1 MLPRLFARSGW
12 GFAVVLLAFAGLTSL
27 HAQLTDSTLK
37 GQVSDPNGARIS
49 NCAVSVTNENTKET
63 RSSSTDAGGLFVIA
77 SLPPGS
83 YTVQVTGAGF
93 KTYFEKHVVLNV
105 GQATEIQI
113 RLQVGDVQETVEV
126 SSEISKVPV
135 VMDARLSDTLMQK
148 KINDLPV
155 AQRDIFGLTRLSAGA
170 TAIPGAAN
178 STKLTNSPV
187 VTVNGNRYRGN
198 DYVLDG
204 SMDTNPNNTGEPAIV
219 PSLDSVEEVQVQ
231 TGNFSGE
238 YGRGNGSVVNIRTK
252 SGTNTFHGKAWDYT
266 RNAAANA
273 LNYFATQQTALVY
286 NQFGANIGGPV
297 IKDKTFFFGSY
308 EGTRNANG
316 QPRGFQVETPE
327 FRNYVFQNYP
337 NGVAAQLLKQYPAPN
352 PNLSNTPG
360 QKYVGEVDVPLP
372 LPNSQSVTLPA
383 LATAS
388 AVIADY
394 SRFDQYLIHID
405 HALNAKNKVSA
416 RWIAESQRDNGGYS
430 SNLSTLGQAARG
442 FLGPYDGTF
451 QNLNLSYVHVFTK
464 VVNDARFSF
473 QNISVEQGTPKAL
486 IPQIAITGMTAPFGD
501 IFLNGTRLHT
511 YEFRD
516 TASFERGKHLIRA
529 GGELRQIFKGLSL
542 APPTAGSFAFSAITG
557 GCSSGMACFALD
569 TPFKQ
574 SLTVNANTG
583 QPIGFPRYFHLREH
597 GLFVQDDWKVTK
609 RFTANLGLRH
619 DYFGTVSEEHGLLSS
634 IILGSGSTFD
644 QQLAAGAIGR
654 VRRLYHP
661 QKLNFSPRVGFAY
674 DPFGDGKTSI
684 RSGFGLAFQPHHG
697 QSISGARALAPDA
710 AQVFI
715 VPSQGLGNQINYGI
729 PVPFNPSFALGFNQ
743 YGGVGGVN
751 GNPLIPTTGF
761 VVNPI
766 IKTQYSENWF
776 FNIQRELQKGWIA
789 EIGYVGTNGVNLERI
804 DDVNRV
810 AGDLLS
816 PSHFGKA
823 LRANSN
829 FGPIL
834 FVTNG
839 VSSSYNAFTAELRRN
854 FGQTLNLQ
862 ANYRWSKWLDT
873 ASDTSTGQF
882 LDNDEPGKGAE
893 DIGCLHCERGRS
905 MFDIPHRFTVSANW
919 SPRTPFRNSVLAVL
933 TRGWGLS
940 TLINVQSGR
949 PFSVWNGAS
958 ANLECVNGSTIA
970 KPGSGG
976 ACQSGYT
983 LQNLGGDYN
992 LDGGGGAVG
1001 GGIYDRPNAPAPGT
1015 VKSSFSQQSFLTGLF
1030 SPTAFPV
1037 PALGTDGSLG
1047 RNTLRGPH
1055 QINADVAIM
1064 RAFVIRDR
1072 TQLQFRMEA
1081 FNVLNKV
1088 NLYLPNTDLS
1098 LALKPN
1104 GTYSTTSLF
1113 GKSSQAFDPR
1123 TLQASLKLSF

>member
-1 MLPRLFARSGW
+1 MFGRKLAQLGWSAALSLVVSG
-12 GFAVVLLAFAGLTSL
+12 LAPSAY
-27 HAQLTDSTLK
+27 AQLTDATVK
-37 GQVSDPNGARIS
+37 GLVVDPNGARIAS
-49 NCAVSVTNENTKET
+49 SAATAINENTNEA
-63 RSSSTDAGGLFVIA
+63 RSATTDGDGRFVIT

-83 YTVQVTGAGF
+83 YTVQVTVPGF
-93 KTYFEKHVVLNV
+93 KTFCEKHVTLDV
-105 GQATEIQI
+105 GQATELAI
-113 RLQVGDVQETVEV
+113 RLEVGDVQETVEV
-126 SSEISKVPV
+126 SAEESKLPV
-135 VMDARLSDTLMQK
+135 AMDARLSDTLEQNR
-148 KINDLPV
+148 ISELPV

-252 SGTNTFHGKAWDYT
+252 SGTNEFHGKAWEYT

-273 LNYFATQQTALVY
+273 LNHFATQGTPLVF
-286 NQFGANIGGPV
+286 NQFGTNFGGPV
-297 IKDKTFFFGSY
+297 SKDKTFFFSSY

-316 QPRGFQVETPE
+316 QPRVFQVETPE

-337 NGVAAQLLKQYPAPN
+337 NGVASWLLKKYPAPAPSLATSG
-352 PNLSNTPG
+352 PNKYMG
-360 QKYVGEVDVPLP
+360 QMD
-372 LPNSQSVTLPA
+372 LPNSNIPA

-388 AVIADY
+388 AVISDY
-394 SRFDQYLIHID
+394 SRFDQYLIRLD
-405 HALNAKNKVSA
+405 HAFGMKDKVTA
-416 RWIAESQRDNGGYS
+416 RWIAESQRDDGGYS
-430 SNLSTLGQAARG
+430 SSLSTLGQAARG

-451 QNLNLSYVHVFTK
+451 ENLNLSYVHIFTR

-473 QNISVEQGTPKAL
+473 QNIKVNQGDPNAVV
-486 IPQIAITGMTAPFGD
+486 PQISVIGMTAPFGD
-501 IFLNGTRLHT
+501 IFVSNTRLRT
-511 YEFRD
+511 YEWRD
-516 TASFERGKHLIRA
+516 TVSFERGKHLIRT
-529 GGELRQIFKGLSL
+529 GFEVRQIFKGLSL
-542 APPTAGSFAFSAITG
+542 APPNAGSFTFTSI
-557 GCSSGMACFALD
+557 SQFALD
-569 TPFKQ
+569 LPFKQ
-574 SLTVNANTG
+574 ILTVDPNTG
-583 QPIGFPRYFHLREH
+583 EPTNFPRYFHLREH
-597 GLFVQDDWKVTK
+597 GLFIQDDWKVTR

-619 DYFGTVSEEHGLLSS
+619 DYFGTVSEEHGRLSS
-634 IILGSGSTFD
+634 IILGPGSTFD
-644 QQLAAGAIGR
+644 QQLTTAAIGR
-654 VRRLYHP
+654 VQRLYHP
-661 QKLNFSPRVGFAY
+661 QKFNFSPRIGFAY

-710 AQVFI
+710 AQVFLI
-715 VPSQGLGNQINYGI
+715 PSQGLGNQINYGI
-729 PVPFNPSFALGFNQ
+729 PVPFNPSFALGFNS
-743 YGGVGGVN
+743 YGGVGGVH

-761 VVNPI
+761 VVNPV

-776 FNIQRELQKGWIA
+776 LNIQREIKNGWIA
-789 EIGYVGTNGVNLERI
+789 ELGYVGTNGVNLERI

-810 AGDLLS
+810 KGDLLN
-816 PSHFGKA
+816 PAHFGTA
-823 LRANSN
+823 LRANPN

-854 FGQTLNLQ
+854 IGQSLSLQ

-893 DIGCLHCERGRS
+893 DINCLRCERGLS

-919 SPRTPFRNSVLAVL
+919 TPRPTFHNPWISAVG
-933 TRGWGLS
+933 RGWGFS
-940 TLINVQSGR
+940 TLINAQSGR
-949 PFSVWNGAS
+949 PFSVWNGAP
-958 ANLECVNGSTIA
+958 ANLQCVSGSAVATPA
-970 KPGSGG
+970 SGG
-976 ACQSGYT
+976 VCQSGYT
-983 LQNLGGDYN
+983 LTNLGGDYN

-1015 VKSSFSQQSFLTGLF
+1015 VKTSFRQQDFLTGLF
-1030 SPTAFPV
+1030 SATAFPT
-1037 PALGTDGSLG
+1037 PALGTDGNLG
-1047 RNTLRGPH
+1047 RNTFRGPH
-1055 QINADVAIM
+1055 QITADVAVM
-1064 RAFVIRDR
+1064 RAFSIHERKQV
-1072 TQLQFRMEA
+1072 QLRFEA

-1098 LALKPN
+1098 VK
-1104 GTYSTTSLF
+1104 GLF
-1113 GKSSQAFDPR
+1113 GRSTQAFDPR
-1123 TLQASLKLSF
+1123 TLQASLKFSF